1 MRTPLSRF
9 VVLLPTLFVLTLV
22 SFAQFSQRG
31 SISGVVTE
39 ASGAVVPKATVTLL
53 DLGRNQ
59 TSTAATDAG
68 GHFEFSQLLPGNYQ
82 VSVELAGFKKS
93 VSQPLPV
100 SPQSEVRCDVQLQ
113 LASVSQT
120 LTVTGSSA
128 PLLETESADLDQN
141 ISQEE
146 IASVPMNGRNWTA
159 LTELSPGISTSP
171 KVNINL
177 GGTFEVGA
185 SYTSGGAD
193 YTAGGNSEG
202 SRDNGYYVNGVNA
215 NENYISGSSFQPSAE
230 AIGEVKVGIADF
242 SAEYGRD
249 FTNLNASTK
258 AGNNIFHGE
267 VYDFFEND
275 ALNALV
281 PINKAQ
287 GLLTKSAYRF
297 NQFGGG
303 LGGPVYIPKVLNL
316 KDRVFFFVNYER
328 NPHSLT
334 GPNNLAIV
342 PSNLQRQG
350 DFGEDC
356 TGPINAGTFDTT
368 VSDPTYGQCSNPA
381 GQLYNPYTGNAI
393 PFNNLVTAG
402 LFNPAT
408 VTTQI
413 SALANLFPAANLTP
427 TVANNGANYQYSSRQ
442 AVTPYHWDSRF
453 DYRISSKDSVFVA
466 WSQYS
471 GTPNNAG
478 GLVPNLMQANADV
491 SDKSHVVTV
500 DEAHVFNEHLT
511 NEFIFAIGSGALQTL
526 SPSEISYANSSANPF
541 NSIFQNV
548 GTGSGGNTGI
558 LGVNIFNYG
567 VLFTQPSVGYNEY
580 FLASNNSR
588 EFSDN
593 LNWIRGRHSMTFGFT
608 YLRKGEEDF
617 DNVRY
622 VAYGCA
628 PAPGSYCGNG
638 PQLFTA
644 NQGVGGDAFAEVL
657 LGLPSVIHQRFS
669 YTSGGPFAPEPNVV
683 IPYYAGYFNDKLKV
697 TQKLTVSY
705 GLRYELPIPIF
716 ATNNT
721 CCGIYEPATD
731 TISIPGI
738 TPGLPQHYASAPKHD
753 FAPRLS
759 LAWQPLPNLV
769 VRAGYGLYYNSGA
782 SQISNLLTGALYGGV
797 PGGFVGNEI
806 DNSTPQAAAA
816 STVFQPS
823 PQVALGTFPTS
834 TGPGQ
839 GYYGDGAYQTIFYA
853 DRQQS
858 FRTPYIHRYLLD
870 IQKELSHNSVI
881 TVSYIGAE
889 GRNGWYFVDQNAAP
903 YQTGWSSIDAYNAA
917 RPYNSGRFG
926 DIYLQRAG
934 LNSNYNAGIVK
945 FQRQM
950 SHGLQ
955 ILTHYTYSKTLGDR
969 GINGQGTQ
977 DTGYNYPQSIIR
989 SYGEETYSHRHRF
1002 LFQTTYEPKYGQR
1015 LPSYLRPGLGDW
1027 HISAIATFESGDA
1040 LTAYNGAGNQANDY
1054 APYNGLG
1061 NLDMVANPN
1070 FSHGKRSFA
1079 EYFNTSAFVVPPNN
1093 VQGTASPGV
1102 IRGPGQNN
1110 WDISFGKNIA
1120 FHERLHAEL
1129 RADMYNA
1136 FNHTQWNAVSTQ
1148 LNGYTGPFGQVTG
1161 SREGRIIQLAAKVVF

>member
-1 MRTPLSRF
+1 MRIPLLRF
-9 VVLLPTLFVLTLV
+9 ILFLLIVPLV
-22 SFAQFSQRG
+22 TQASFAQFSQRG
-31 SISGVVTE
+31 NISGVVTE
-39 ASGAVVPKATVTLL
+39 ASGAIVPKATVSLL

-59 TSTAATDAG
+59 TSSTVTDAS
-68 GHFEFSQLLPGNYQ
+68 GHYEFSQLLPGSYQ

-93 VSQPLPV
+93 VSAQLTV
-100 SPQSEVRCDVQLQ
+100 SPQSEIRCDIPLQ
-113 LASVSQT
+113 MASVSEQV
-120 LTVTGSSA
+120 TVTASSA

-141 ISQEE
+141 ISQEQ
-146 IASVPMNGRNWTA
+146 IASVPMNGRNWTS
-159 LTELSPGISTSP
+159 LTELTPGVSTSP
-171 KVNINL
+171 RNNINL

-193 YTAGGNSEG
+193 YTAGGNAEG

-303 LGGPVYIPKVLNL
+303 LGGPIYIPKILNL
-316 KDRVFFFVNYER
+316 KDRAFFFVNYER
-328 NPHSLT
+328 NPHSLA

-342 PSNLQRQG
+342 PSDLERGGN
-350 DFGEDC
+350 FGEVC
-356 TGPINAGTFDTT
+356 TGPINGGAFD
-368 VSDPTYGQCSNPA
+368 PGGQCSNSA

-402 LFNPAT
+402 LFDPAT
-408 VTTQI
+408 A
-413 SALANLFPAANLTP
+413 SAQVSGIINLFPHANLTP
-427 TVANNGANYQYSSRQ
+427 TLVNSGANYQYSSRQ

-453 DYRISSKDSVFVA
+453 DYRISSKDNVFVA
-466 WSQYS
+466 WSQYA
-471 GTPNNAG
+471 GTPNNTG
-478 GLVPNLMQANADV
+478 GLVPSLVANV
-491 SDKSHVVTV
+491 SDKSHVVTI
-500 DEAHVFNEHLT
+500 DEAHVFSSHLT

-526 SPSEISYANSSANPF
+526 SPAEVSFANSSGNPF
-541 NSIFQNV
+541 NSIFQNT
-548 GTGSGGNTGI
+548 GTGPGGNTGI
-558 LGVNIFNYG
+558 LGLNIFNYG
-567 VLFTQPSVGYNEY
+567 PLFSQPSVGYEEY

-588 EFSDN
+588 QVSDN
-593 LNWIRGRHSMTFGFT
+593 VNWIRGRHSMTFGFS
-608 YLRKGEEDF
+608 YLRKGEKDF

-622 VAYGCA
+622 VSYGCA
-628 PAPGSYCGNG
+628 PAPGGYCGNG

-657 LGLPSVIHQRFS
+657 LGLPSAIHQRYS
-669 YTSGGPFAPEPNVV
+669 YSSGGPFAPEPNVV
-683 IPYYAGYFNDKLKV
+683 IPYYAGYVNDKWKA
-697 TQKLTVSY
+697 TQRLTVSY

-721 CCGIYEPATD
+721 CCAIYQPATD
-731 TISIPGI
+731 TLAIAGI
-738 TPGLPQHYASAPKHD
+738 ASGIPQHYATAPKHD

-759 LAWQPLPNLV
+759 LAMQLRPKLV

-782 SQISNLLTGALYGGV
+782 SQISNLLSGALYGGV

-806 DNSTPQAAAA
+806 DNSTPQQA
-816 STVFQPS
+816 SMAQVFQPS
-823 PQVALGTFPTS
+823 PQVALGTYPVS

-839 GYYGDGAYQTIFYA
+839 GYYGDGALQTVFYA

-870 IQKELSHNSVI
+870 IQQEVAHNSVI
-881 TVSYIGAE
+881 TLSYIGAE
-889 GRNGWYFVDQNAAP
+889 GRNGWYFYDLNAAP
-903 YQTGWSSIDAYNAA
+903 YQTGWASIDAYNAA
-917 RPYNSGRFG
+917 RPFNSGRFG

-945 FQRQM
+945 FQRNL

-955 ILTHYTYSKTLGDR
+955 ILTHYTFSKTLGDR

-977 DTGYNYPQSIIR
+977 DTGYNYPQSVIR
-989 SYGEETYSHRHRF
+989 SYGEETNSHRHRF
-1002 LFQTTYEPKYGQR
+1002 LFQTTYEPKYAQH
-1015 LPSYLRPGLGDW
+1015 LPGYLRPALGDW
-1027 HISAIATFESGDA
+1027 HISAIATFESGNA
-1040 LTAYNGAGNQANDY
+1040 LTVYNGAGNQANDF
-1054 APYNGLG
+1054 AAYNGLG
-1061 NLDMVANPN
+1061 NLNMLHNPN
-1070 FSHGKRSFA
+1070 FSHSKRTFA
-1079 EYFNTSAFVVPPNN
+1079 EYFDTSASSSHPITCRVLRRRASCGDLGRTIGISRSERILLSTNVFTPSFARICTTPSITRSGTPSVP
-1093 VQGTASPGV
+1093 S
-1102 IRGPGQNN
+1102 
-1110 WDISFGKNIA
+1110 
-1120 FHERLHAEL
+1120 
-1129 RADMYNA
+1129 
-1136 FNHTQWNAVSTQ
+1136 
-1148 LNGYTGPFGQVTG
+1148 
-1161 SREGRIIQLAAKVVF
+1161 

>member
-1 MRTPLSRF
+1 MRTPLTRF
-9 VVLLPTLFVLTLV
+9 MILLPTLFVLTLA

-31 SISGVVTE
+31 SIGGVVTE
-39 ASGAVVPKATVTLL
+39 ASGAVVTRASVTLL

-59 TSTAATDAG
+59 TSTASTDANG
-68 GHFEFSQLLPGNYQ
+68 NYYFSQLPPGDYQ
-82 VSVELAGFKKS
+82 VSVELTGFKKS
-93 VSQPLPV
+93 VSAHLPV
-100 SPQSEVRCDVQLQ
+100 TPQSEVRCDIQLQ
-113 LASVSQT
+113 LASVST
-120 LTVTGSSA
+120 EVTVTTSAA
-128 PLLETESADLDQN
+128 PLLQTESANLDQN
-141 ISQEE
+141 ISQEQ
-146 IASVPMNGRNWTA
+146 IASVPMNGRNWTS
-159 LTELSPGISTSP
+159 LTELTPGVSTSP
-171 KVNINL
+171 RVNINL

-193 YTAGGNSEG
+193 YTAGGNAEG

-215 NENYISGSSFQPSAE
+215 NENYLAGASFQPSAE
-230 AIGEVKVGIADF
+230 AIGEVKVGVADF

-249 FTNLNASTK
+249 FTNLSATTK
-258 AGNNIFHGE
+258 GGTNTFHGE

-297 NQFGGG
+297 NLYGGG

-316 KDRVFFFVNYER
+316 KDRAFFFVNYER
-328 NPHSLT
+328 NPHSLA
-334 GPNNLAIV
+334 GGNNLAIV
-342 PSNLQRQG
+342 PSDAQRGG
-350 DFGEDC
+350 DFGIDC
-356 TGPINAGTFDTT
+356 TGPINAGTFDSNG
-368 VSDPTYGQCSNPA
+368 VCSNSA
-381 GQLYNPYTGNAI
+381 GQLYNPYTGNPI
-393 PFNNLVTAG
+393 PNNNLVTAG

-408 VTTQI
+408 ASAQI
-413 SALANLFPAANLTP
+413 NGIINLFPHANVAP
-427 TVANNGANYQYSSRQ
+427 TLANDGANYQYPSRQ
-442 AVTPYHWDSRF
+442 EVDPYHWDSRF
-453 DYRISSKDSVFVA
+453 DFRISSKDSVFVA
-466 WSQYS
+466 WSRYS
-471 GTPNNAG
+471 GIPNNTG
-478 GLVPNLMQANADV
+478 GLVPNLSTPSNV
-491 SDKSHVVTV
+491 SDKSHIVTV
-500 DEAHVFNEHLT
+500 DEAHIFNSNLT
-511 NEFIFAIGSGALQTL
+511 NEFVFAIGSGALLTL
-526 SPSEISYANSSANPF
+526 DPSELSYANGSSNPF
-541 NSIFQNV
+541 NSIFQNT
-548 GTGSGGNTGI
+548 GTASGGNTGI
-558 LGVNIFNYG
+558 LGLNIFNYG
-567 VLFTQPSVGYNEY
+567 QLFNQPSVGYDEY

-588 EFSDN
+588 QFSDN
-593 LNWIRGRHSMTFGFT
+593 MIWIRGRHTMTFGFT

-617 DNVRY
+617 DSVRY

-628 PAPGSYCGNG
+628 PAPGAYCGNG

-669 YTSGGPFAPEPNVV
+669 YTSGGAFAPEPNVV
-683 IPYYAGYFNDKLKV
+683 VPYYGGYFNDKLKV
-697 TQKLTVSY
+697 TQRLTVSY

-716 ATNNT
+716 ATNKA
-721 CCGIYEPATD
+721 CCGIYEPSTD

-738 TPGLPQHYASAPKHD
+738 TPGLPQRYASAPKHD
-753 FAPRLS
+753 FAPRVS
-759 LAWQPLPNLV
+759 VAMQVKPTIV

-782 SQISNLLTGALYGGV
+782 SQISNVLLGALYGGV
-797 PGGFVGNEI
+797 PGGFVGEEI
-806 DNSTPQAAAA
+806 DNSTPQDA
-816 STVFQPS
+816 SSSQVFPAS
-823 PQVALGTFPTS
+823 PQVPLGTFPVS

-839 GYYGDGAYQTIFYA
+839 GYYGDGAYQTVFYA

-870 IQKELSHNSVI
+870 IQKELSHNSAI

-889 GRNGWYFVDQNAAP
+889 GRNGWYFYDQNAAP

-917 RPYNSGRFG
+917 RPFNSGRFG

-945 FQRQM
+945 FTRQM

-977 DTGYNYPQSIIR
+977 DAGYNYPQSIIR
-989 SYGEETYSHRHRF
+989 SYGEETYSHRHRL
-1002 LFQTTYEPKYGQR
+1002 LFQTTYEPKYAQH
-1015 LPSYLRPGLGDW
+1015 LPGYLRPVLGDW

-1040 LTAYNGAGNQANDY
+1040 LTVFNGAGNQANDF
-1054 APYNGLG
+1054 AAYNGLG
-1061 NLDMVANPN
+1061 NLDMVRNPN
-1070 FSHGKRSFA
+1070 FSHGKRSFG
-1079 EYFNTSAFVVPPNN
+1079 EYFDTSAFVVPPNN
-1093 VQGTASPGV
+1093 VQGTAAPGV
-1102 IRGPGQNN
+1102 VRGPGQNN